1 MSLSYE
7 LGMNG
12 HTARSSIL
20 RLPGEARFEG
30 RVLMSDCEGPNV
42 TEYFPAVL
50 NDIRTRKES
59 RMGSNKTGIRK
70 NLETNISEENEDA

>member
-1 MSLSYE
+1 VSLLYE
-7 LGMNG
+7 RRTDG

-20 RLPGEARFEG
+20 RLPDEARFEG

-50 NDIRTRKES
+50 NNISARKEL
-59 RMGSNKTGIRK
+59 RMRSSKTGIRK
-70 NLETNISEENEDA
+70 NLETNVSEGNSDA